1 MQVFFTAKRLNIFCC
16 HNPNRKRPEFQVGSI
31 RYWWIRVF
39 RQILHAQTFKCFI
52 YNIHLLFIN
61 MQLWWITGNTTLWY
75 SNPVWLLGLRLIL
88 CFAGLEV
95 RVEAVPTECQ
105 YFQTAKRVANGVI
118 FHPLCSVE
126 TPLKVLRRS
135 IFFFFFFENKD
146 QDLYCVLCIQLPI
159 LKNLNQF
166 LWQSWFLLPCIRR
179 HDTWRGKWFH
189 WCSWRVQTLNLI

>member
-16 HNPNRKRPEFQVGSI
+16 HNPHRKRPEFQVGSI

-61 MQLWWITGNTTLWY
+61 MQLWWITGNTTSWY

-126 TPLKVLRRS
+126 TPLTVLRWS
-135 IFFFFFFENKD
+135 IFFFFFLRIRIKTSTVSSVFNFQFSKIWISSFGSLD
-146 QDLYCVLCIQLPI
+146 FCCLVLGDMI
-159 LKNLNQF
+159 LEGESDSTDVVDVSKP
-166 LWQSWFLLPCIRR
+166 WI
-179 HDTWRGKWFH
+179 
-189 WCSWRVQTLNLI
+189 